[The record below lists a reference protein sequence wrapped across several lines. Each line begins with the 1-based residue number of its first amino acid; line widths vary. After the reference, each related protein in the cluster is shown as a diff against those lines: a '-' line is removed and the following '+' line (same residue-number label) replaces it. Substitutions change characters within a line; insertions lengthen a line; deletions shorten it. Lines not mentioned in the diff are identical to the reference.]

1 MEHTRK
7 LRTWGGFLLL
17 LVLLVTF
24 LIWNLLAGSV
34 RLPASEIW
42 AVLHGGGDLTQR
54 RILLNIRLPR
64 LLAAMILGGA
74 LSVSG
79 FLLQTF
85 FHNPI
90 AGPFVLG
97 ISSGAK
103 FTVAV
108 TMILLLS
115 RGVTSSSAALIAA
128 AFVGAMLSMGFV
140 LLISRRVRRMS
151 LLVVCGVMIGYICSA
166 VTDFVVTFA
175 DDSNI
180 INLHNWS
187 QGSFSGMSWSNV
199 KVAALMVGITLI
211 LTFFLSK
218 PIGAYQLGEM
228 YAQSMGVN
236 IRVFRVLLILLS
248 SVFSAC
254 VTAFAGPISFVGIA
268 VPYLIKHLL
277 GTAKPLVVI
286 PATFLGGA
294 VFCMGC
300 DLIARMAFAPLELNI
315 STVTS
320 IFGAPIVI
328 FMMIKNTLKH
338 DIRISLLL
346 QFFISQR
353 RMHPHILQ
361 LLDQKRVSFLSID
374 ITGKFQLADIM
385 KHTCDCHLITE
396 CFIPSHL
403 SCYCIR
409 KITYND
415 SMI

>member
-1 MEHTRK
+1 MKDTSFHGEN
-7 LRTWGGFLLL
+7 LRRRARYIAVFSG
-17 LVLLVTF
+17 LVIAFAVTVV
-24 LIWNLLAGSV
+24 LNINTGNVHISV
-34 RLPASEIW
+34 PKIL
-42 AVLHGGGDLTQR
+42 
-54 RILLNIRLPR
+54 RILFLRDGAATEYSIIWRIRLPR
-64 LLAAMILGGA
+64 ILMAAMLGGA
-74 LSVSG
+74 LSLSG

-85 FHNPI
+85 FANPI

-103 FTVAV
+103 MVVAL
-108 TMILLLS
+108 TMIIFLKYIGHFSSYTLIVAAFIGSLISTGFILLMS
-115 RGVTSSSAALIAA
+115 KKVHHMAALL
-128 AFVGAMLSMGFV
+128 VGG
-140 LLISRRVRRMS
+140 I
-151 LLVVCGVMIGYICSA
+151 MIGYICSA

-175 DDSNI
+175 EDSDI
-180 INLHNWS
+180 VNLHGWS

-328 FMMIKNTLKH
+328 FMMIKGRK
-338 DIRISLLL
+338 
-346 QFFISQR
+346 
-353 RMHPHILQ
+353 
-361 LLDQKRVSFLSID
+361 
-374 ITGKFQLADIM
+374 GK
-385 KHTCDCHLITE
+385 
-396 CFIPSHL
+396 
-403 SCYCIR
+403 
-409 KITYND
+409 
-415 SMI
+415 

>member
-1 MEHTRK
+1 MDDK
-7 LRTWGGFLLL
+7 KRTARYWMA
-17 LVLLVTF
+17 F
-24 LIWNLLAGSV
+24 LILAVFLMILFVWNVNAGSIHLSV
-34 RLPASEIW
+34 SEI
-42 AVLHGGGDLTQR
+42 LNIIFRHQGDATAYN
-54 RILLNIRLPR
+54 IIWEIRLPR
-64 LLAAMILGGA
+64 ILSVIILGGA

-85 FHNPI
+85 FNNPI

-103 FTVAV
+103 LVVALL
-108 TMILLLS
+108 MIYFLSRSISMGSAAMIIAAFIGSMLSIGFILLLA
-115 RGVTSSSAALIAA
+115 RKIRNMAT
-128 AFVGAMLSMGFV
+128 
-140 LLISRRVRRMS
+140 
-151 LLVVCGVMIGYICSA
+151 LLVGGIMIGYICSA

-175 DDSNI
+175 EDSDI
-180 INLHNWS
+180 VNLHGWS

-328 FMMIKNTLKH
+328 FMMIKGRK
-338 DIRISLLL
+338 
-346 QFFISQR
+346 
-353 RMHPHILQ
+353 
-361 LLDQKRVSFLSID
+361 
-374 ITGKFQLADIM
+374 GK
-385 KHTCDCHLITE
+385 
-396 CFIPSHL
+396 
-403 SCYCIR
+403 
-409 KITYND
+409 
-415 SMI
+415 